1 MINVSNVA
9 RKLKIYNYIGILIN
23 IIFYLFLFVFGI
35 KLASFIPD
43 KSFELMFGI
52 FLISFLIIYSILFF
66 ASIAWHELGHLLF
79 GLKAKLKFISFNIL
93 GFSIYLDNN
102 KLKIKKYPRMPRIKG
117 YCDMITMDN
126 RKYDK
131 KSIKL
136 YYMGGIIFNLISI
149 VISSVLM
156 LLIKNV
162 YFNLVNILNIGIN
175 MYFALYNS
183 IPASKSGASN
193 DALQIIYC
201 LNDENYINTTS
212 KVRKI
217 QLLLMSGKDLKDI
230 DKTLFTK
237 PNEFKTYGDVLNA
250 MFYVDYIVSKEQYK
264 EASDYCIKILNDA
277 KDMIPKQN
285 LITVKL
291 QLIICLFNEDKLD
304 EIKNIWDKDI
314 KKYLDQ
320 MGKILPIFV
329 GINYM
334 YATLIE
340 KNEINSNKYFHQL
353 KKINKKNLDKYQ
365 IKEIEDLLNEVNTK
379 RKNIMFN
386 KIKD

>member
-35 KLASFIPD
+35 KLESFIPD

-237 PNEFKTYGDVLNA
+237 PNEFKTYADVLNA

-379 RKNIMFN
+379 RK
-386 KIKD
+386 KYYV

>member
-320 MGKILPIFV
+320 MRKILPIFV

-340 KNEINSNKYFHQL
+340 KNEVNSNKYFHQL

-365 IKEIEDLLNEVNTK
+365 IKEIEDLLNIVNTK
-379 RKNIMFN
+379 RK
-386 KIKD
+386 KYYV